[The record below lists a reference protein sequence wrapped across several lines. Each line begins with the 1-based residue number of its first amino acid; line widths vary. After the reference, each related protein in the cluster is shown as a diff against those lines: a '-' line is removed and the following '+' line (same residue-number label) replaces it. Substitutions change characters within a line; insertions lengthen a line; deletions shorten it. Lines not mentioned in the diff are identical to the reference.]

1 MRNLFSAEIFQCG
14 IFSAELFQ
22 CGIFSAEL
30 FQCGIFSAE
39 LFQCGSFSA
48 ESSVRNF
55 HCGDSARKL
64 PFSAS
69 IEDCLNP
76 PLQGGCKVVTK
87 YTIGKL
93 S

>member
-1 MRNLFSAEIFQCG
+1 MRNLFSAEIY
-14 IFSAELFQ
+14 
-22 CGIFSAEL
+22 
-30 FQCGIFSAE
+30 QCGIFSAE

-69 IEDCLNP
+69 IVFFRVPEDCQLFCV
-76 PLQGGCKVVTK
+76 L
-87 YTIGKL
+87 GKDRQRVRL
-93 S
+93 HSNIWLVSASTVYC

>member
-1 MRNLFSAEIFQCG
+1 MRNLFSAEI
-14 IFSAELFQ
+14 
-22 CGIFSAEL
+22 

-55 HCGDSARKL
+55 HCGDSVRKL

-69 IEDCLNP
+69 IQTSNFLAVNDLGENLAD
-76 PLQGGCKVVTK
+76 PLP
-87 YTIGKL
+87 

>member
-1 MRNLFSAEIFQCG
+1 MRNLFSAEI
-14 IFSAELFQ
+14 
-22 CGIFSAEL
+22 

-69 IEDCLNP
+69 IGIKSVIASNNCTSP
-76 PLQGGCKVVTK
+76 
-87 YTIGKL
+87 
-93 S
+93 